1 MAMTRTIGDLTLT
14 DEGQHGFGERIDRN
28 GEPIGFIHEGMVHG
42 GYYARAIKPRDS
54 KGKGVYCATT
64 FHATEREAIAAA
76 VAAHD
81 APEPDPAD
89 AESAAAEIAA
99 AKTARAR
106 EEQTQDA
113 EAAPEDG
120 EID

>member
-1 MAMTRTIGDLTLT
+1 MAMTREVGELTLT
-14 DEGQHGFGERIDRN
+14 DAGQHGFGERIDRS

-42 GYYARAIKPRDS
+42 GYYARAIK
-54 KGKGVYCATT
+54 GKGVYCERT

-89 AESAAAEIAA
+89 AESAAA
-99 AKTARAR
+99 R
-106 EEQTQDA
+106 EA
-113 EAAPEDG
+113 EDAPEDEERG
-120 EID
+120 